1 MPIPTVPIRNPLE
14 EAMAPE
20 QLKELEKA
28 AALLQ
33 NARLVGPQGDEHT
46 VPAALYDLIYALLDH
61 MKRGEAFTVF
71 PHNALLTTQQTAQVL
86 NVSHAYLNQ
95 LLAANEIPYHMVGRH
110 RRLRLDDVLQLRK
123 RRFEQRRVRLDELSA
138 LGQELQGES
147 L

>member
-1 MPIPTVPIRNPLE
+1 MPIPTAPIRNPLE

-33 NARLVGPQGDEHT
+33 NARLVSPQGEEHI
-46 VPAALYDLIYALLDH
+46 VPAALYDLMRALLDH

-86 NVSHAYLNQ
+86 NVSRTYLNE
-95 LLAANEIPYHMVGRH
+95 LLAKNEIPYQRVGRH
-110 RRLRLDDVLQLRK
+110 RRLQLNDVLRLRK
-123 RRFEQRRVRLDELSA
+123 RRFEQRRVMLDELSA